1 MGDRGGRNVEAA
13 VLGAAHQIEKAL
25 DDEIKDLNNVPEEDI
40 EIIRRRRIAE
50 MKKKA
55 EQEALWRRRGHGKL
69 TRLEEKEFF
78 AHAKEADRFVLL
90 VTRPGTSRFAQDIEE
105 HFGRIAESHLETFFA
120 NLDADKAPFLCEK
133 FMLRVMP
140 SVLLVKSQTVDK
152 VLHGLDAFVDTGKKL
167 DTAVIES
174 RLFEFG
180 MVTHTDIADSK

>member
-1 MGDRGGRNVEAA
+1 MGDRGGRSVEAA

-25 DDEIKDLNNVPEEDI
+25 DDEINDLTNLHEEDI
-40 EIIRRRRIAE
+40 ESIRKRRIAE
-50 MKKKA
+50 MKMKA
-55 EQEALWRRRGHGKL
+55 EQDTLWRRRGHGKL
-69 TRLEEKEFF
+69 SRVEEKELF

-90 VTRPGTSRFAQDIEE
+90 VTRPGTSRFARDIEE
-105 HFGRIAESHLETFFA
+105 HFGRIAERHVETFFG

-140 SVLLVKSQTVDK
+140 SILLVKTQKVDR
-152 VLHGLDAFVDTGKKL
+152 VLHGLDALVDNGKL